1 MGLFRLVELSG
12 GSIQIDGI
20 DIAKCG
26 LQEFRSR
33 LSIIP
38 QEPVMFK
45 GTIRSNLDPFEVYED
60 SKIWDALAMAGLK
73 ESVQESPDKLETVV
87 EENGSNFSLG
97 QRQLYCLTR
106 AILKDSSILVMD
118 EATSSLDLD
127 TDSFIQKTIRKAFAK
142 RTVITIAHRLDT
154 IIDSDKILVMGAGKV
169 LEFDTVPNL
178 LSNPKGEFY
187 SLVDEAG
194 LDVQAIIRIAKEAE
208 EKKMNGLIEKK
219 KVKDARKQ
227 KRAGASSSAGPS
239 SEKRSSKKTSGEK

>member
-1 MGLFRLVELSG
+1 MKRTLIMGLFRLVELSG
-12 GSIQIDGI
+12 GSIVVDGV
-20 DIAKCG
+20 DVAG
-26 LQEFRSR
+26 ARLQEFRSR

-45 GTIRSNLDPFEVYED
+45 GTIRSNLDPFNTYTD
-60 SKIWDALAMAGLK
+60 DKIWSALAMSGLK
-73 ESVQESPDKLETVV
+73 KEVLSEPNQLETVV

-97 QRQLYCLTR
+97 QRQLYCLAR
-106 AILKDSSILVMD
+106 AILKDSAVLVMD

-169 LEFDTVPNL
+169 IEFDTVPNL

-187 SLVDEAG
+187 SLVNEAN
-194 LDVQAIIRIAKEAE
+194 LDVDAIIRMANESA
-208 EKKMNGLIEKK
+208 EKKAAKLKDKK
-219 KVKDARKQ
+219 DKKN
-227 KRAGASSSAGPS
+227 ASP
-239 SEKRSSKKTSGEK
+239 KSSKKKSK